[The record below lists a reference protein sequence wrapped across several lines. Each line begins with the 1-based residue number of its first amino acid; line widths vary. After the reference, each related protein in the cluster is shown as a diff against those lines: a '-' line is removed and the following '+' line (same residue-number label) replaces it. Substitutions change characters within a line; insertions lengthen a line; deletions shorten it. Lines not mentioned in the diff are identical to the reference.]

1 MQWNMEPAGRFE
13 LVHDKHKTVNI
24 TKSVME
30 ANRLPSKS
38 PPPPASI
45 LRQHKLL
52 DNDFLQGS
60 GFRAL
65 RPYQFKERNKMLY
78 AFVYGWP
85 NIHNCIEHVV
95 PFFKLVRA

>member
-13 LVHDKHKTVNI
+13 LVHGKHKTVNI

-45 LRQHKLL
+45 LKQHKLL

-78 AFVYGWP
+78 VFVY
-85 NIHNCIEHVV
+85 V
-95 PFFKLVRA
+95 

>member
-1 MQWNMEPAGRFE
+1 MEPAGRFE
-13 LVHDKHKTVNI
+13 LVHGKHKTVNI
-24 TKSVME
+24 AKNVME

-65 RPYQFKERNKMLY
+65 RPYQFKEHSNMLY
-78 AFVYGWP
+78 AVVYVWP
-85 NIHNCIEHVV
+85 NNQSRVALTPTFNQHYLTV
-95 PFFKLVRA
+95 